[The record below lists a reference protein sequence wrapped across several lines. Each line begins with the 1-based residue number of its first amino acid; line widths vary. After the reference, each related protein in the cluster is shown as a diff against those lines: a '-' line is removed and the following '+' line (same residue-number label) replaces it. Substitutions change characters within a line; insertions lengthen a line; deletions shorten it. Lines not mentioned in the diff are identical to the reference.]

1 VVVYHSRLSDN
12 RRAEVYRELLAS
24 QGGRLVVGVRSSV
37 LLPLPHLSLVV
48 VDEEHE
54 NSFKQADS
62 APRYQA
68 RDTAVVL
75 AGLCGAKTLLGSAT
89 PSMESYYNALCGK
102 YVLVALTERYSGVSL
117 PQVLLSDTLRAARR
131 GEKRSHFNKLL
142 LDRIEEALVRGRQVM
157 LFQNR
162 RGFSP
167 FVECG
172 NCGWTASCPD
182 CNVTL
187 TYHKSDGSLRCH
199 YCGYHTPLPPRCPSC
214 GADDLQPRGFGT
226 EKIEEAL
233 AEIFP
238 DAVIDRLD
246 ADTSRTA
253 HGYRRIISA
262 FERGQTD
269 ILIGT
274 QMITKGFDFGNVSL
288 VGILNADNLLNYPD
302 FRAGERAFQ
311 LMMQVGGRAGRRSE
325 QGTVVIQTGQPSH
338 PVLAQVCSG
347 DYEAMAR
354 MQLAERQSFLYPPY
368 CRLISL
374 TLRHRDRTLLW
385 EAANRFGDS
394 LRRVFGR
401 RLLGPE
407 APPVDRIRGQYLV
420 RFLLKIEKQSSAAEA
435 KRLLAGLFDTL
446 HRDKAYRAVELI
458 PDVDPQ

>member
-1 VVVYHSRLSDN
+1 MRYADVILPLATPPMTFAVDEAMRPGLRTGMRVMVQLGARKFYAGIVSRLHDEPP
-12 RRAEVYRELLAS
+12 AYKTIKPI
-24 QGGRLVVGVRSSV
+24 VRI
-37 LLPLPHLSLVV
+37 
-48 VDEEHE
+48 VDERE
-54 NSFKQADS
+54 A
-62 APRYQA
+62 
-68 RDTAVVL
+68 
-75 AGLCGAKTLLGSAT
+75 AT
-89 PSMESYYNALCGK
+89 PEQLRLWEWISSYYMCPPGMVMRAALPAKLKLDG
-102 YVLVALTERYSGVSL
+102 YSE
-117 PQVLLSDTLRAARR
+117 DETLR
-131 GEKRSHFNKLL
+131 S
-142 LDRIEEALVRGRQVM
+142 
-157 LFQNR
+157 
-162 RGFSP
+162 
-167 FVECG
+167 
-172 NCGWTASCPD
+172 
-182 CNVTL
+182 
-187 TYHKSDGSLRCH
+187 
-199 YCGYHTPLPPRCPSC
+199 
-214 GADDLQPRGFGT
+214 
-226 EKIEEAL
+226 
-233 AEIFP
+233 
-238 DAVIDRLD
+238 
-246 ADTSRTA
+246 
-253 HGYRRIISA
+253 GYRRIISA

-374 TLRHRDRTLLW
+374 TLRHRDRTWLW